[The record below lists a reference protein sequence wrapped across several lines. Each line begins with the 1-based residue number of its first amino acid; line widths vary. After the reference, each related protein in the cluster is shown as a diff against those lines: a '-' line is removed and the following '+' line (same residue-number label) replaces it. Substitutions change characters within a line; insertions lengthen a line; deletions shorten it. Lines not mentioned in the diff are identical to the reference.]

1 MKKNGNRAKMV
12 FLIGMLYSPKHPI
25 EVTYQEASL
34 WASDS
39 GFYGFFVTNKSNIIL
54 NRQVIY
60 KKKAYVY
67 IIRIFIIILK
77 LLIFFLIYFN

>member
-1 MKKNGNRAKMV
+1 MFALIFNISDRSSWKKLKEHWESMKKNGNKPKMV

-25 EVTYQEASL
+25 EVGYQEASH

-54 NRQVIY
+54 NRQV
-60 KKKAYVY
+60 KT
-67 IIRIFIIILK
+67 
-77 LLIFFLIYFN
+77 